1 MRGTIMDYP
10 LTLPTILEH
19 AGRLHG
25 AQEIVSRRP
34 DKSLHRYTYKEFYR
48 RAKQLSEALLKAGL
62 QPGDRV
68 GTLCWNHFAH
78 LEAYF
83 GVPCA
88 GGVLHTLNLRLHP
101 DELDYIAGHAG
112 DRFLIVDDD
121 LLHILDGFKDKV
133 DFERIFV
140 VRYNGDVVPAGMEDY
155 EDLLATATGD
165 FEYPEIDE
173 YAACGMCYT
182 SGTTG
187 KPKGVAY
194 SHRGVVLH
202 TLAVAAPD
210 AFGLSMRDC
219 ILPIVPMFHANAW
232 GMPTTAAMA
241 GTKIVFTGPHADHE
255 SVLELLESEQ
265 VTMTSGVPTV
275 WLPVVDSLK
284 REPSRWKLN
293 PKLKFIIGGSAAP
306 EAMIRDLDALGH
318 QVIHAWGMTEM
329 TPVGTTGIPK
339 PSFDKMTKDE
349 QFATLAKQGIPL
361 PFVDIRVIGDD
372 GPAPWDGETMGELQV
387 RGPWIADAYYNPE
400 EPIYSWTDDGWF
412 RTGDVVTVD
421 SEGYVKITDRT
432 KDLIKSGGEW
442 ISSVDVENALMG
454 HPQIKEA
461 AVIAMPHER
470 WVERPLACVVAEDG
484 ANLTADD
491 IRDFLSTKFAKWWL
505 PDAVEFIDEIPRTS
519 TGKFQKR
526 ELRERFKDYRVA

>member
-1 MRGTIMDYP
+1 MRGTIMNYP

-25 AQEIVSRRP
+25 AQEIVSRMP
-34 DKSLHRYTYKEFYR
+34 DKSVHRYRFSEFYNR
-48 RAKQLSEALLKAGL
+48 TKKLADGLIKAGL
-62 QPGDRV
+62 KSGDRV
-68 GTLCWNHFAH
+68 GTLCWNHYAH

-83 GVPCA
+83 GVPCS
-88 GGVLHTLNLRLHP
+88 GGVLHTLNLRLHA
-101 DELDYIAGHAG
+101 DELAYIAKHAG

-121 LLHILDGFKDKV
+121 LLPILEGFRDKV

-140 VRYNGDVVPAGMEDY
+140 VRYNGDLVPADMEDY
-155 EDLLATATGD
+155 EDLLDGATSEFT
-165 FEYPEIDE
+165 YPEIDE
-173 YAACGMCYT
+173 FDACGMCYT

-202 TLAVAAPD
+202 TLAVSAPD

-232 GMPTTAAMA
+232 GMPTTAVMA
-241 GTKIVFTGPHADHE
+241 GAKTVFAGPHTDHE

-265 VTMTSGVPTV
+265 VSMTSGVPTV
-275 WLPVVDSLK
+275 WLPVVDAMK
-284 REPSRWKLN
+284 READRWNLN
-293 PKLKFIIGGSAAP
+293 PALKFVIGGSAAP
-306 EAMIRDLDALGH
+306 EAMIRDFDTLGH

-339 PSFDKMTKDE
+339 PSFDSMSRTE

-361 PFVDIRVIGDD
+361 PFVDIRVVGDD

-387 RGPWIADAYYNPE
+387 KGPWIADSYY
-400 EPIYSWTDDGWF
+400 EPDDPIFSWTDDGWF

-421 SEGYVKITDRT
+421 PEGYVKITDRT

-454 HPQIKEA
+454 HPDIKEA

-470 WVERPLACVVAEDG
+470 WVERPLACIVLKEG
-484 ANLTADD
+484 AVLSVESVREFLAD
-491 IRDFLSTKFAKWWL
+491 KFAKWWL
-505 PDAVEFIDEIPRTS
+505 PDAVEFIEEIPRTS
-519 TGKFQKR
+519 TGKFQKMA
-526 ELRERFKDYRVA
+526 LRERFKDYASE

>member
-1 MRGTIMDYP
+1 
-10 LTLPTILEH
+10 
-19 AGRLHG
+19 
-25 AQEIVSRRP
+25 
-34 DKSLHRYTYKEFYR
+34 
-48 RAKQLSEALLKAGL
+48 
-62 QPGDRV
+62 
-68 GTLCWNHFAH
+68 
-78 LEAYF
+78 
-83 GVPCA
+83 
-88 GGVLHTLNLRLHP
+88 
-101 DELDYIAGHAG
+101 
-112 DRFLIVDDD
+112 
-121 LLHILDGFKDKV
+121 
-133 DFERIFV
+133 
-140 VRYNGDVVPAGMEDY
+140 
-155 EDLLATATGD
+155 
-165 FEYPEIDE
+165 
-173 YAACGMCYT
+173 
-182 SGTTG
+182 
-187 KPKGVAY
+187 
-194 SHRGVVLH
+194 
-202 TLAVAAPD
+202 LAVAAPD

-275 WLPVVDSLK
+275 WLPVVESLK
-284 REPSRWKLN
+284 RESSRWKLN

-372 GPAPWDGETMGELQV
+372 GPAPSDGETMGELQV

-461 AVIAMPHER
+461 AVIAMSHER
-470 WVERPLACVVAEDG
+470 WVERPLACVVAEG
-484 ANLTADD
+484 GSNLTADD

>member
-1 MRGTIMDYP
+1 MRGTMMDYP

-34 DKSLHRYTYKEFYR
+34 DKSLHRYTYKEFYH
-48 RAKQLSEALLKAGL
+48 RAKLLSEALLKVGL

-101 DELDYIAGHAG
+101 DELAYIAGHAG

-155 EDLLATATGD
+155 EDLLVTATGD

-232 GMPTTAAMA
+232 GMPTTATMA
-241 GTKIVFTGPHADHE
+241 GTKVVFTGPHTDYE
-255 SVLELLESEQ
+255 SVLELLEGEQ

-293 PKLKFIIGGSAAP
+293 PKLKFMIGGSAAP

-339 PSFDKMTKDE
+339 PSFDNMTEDE

-361 PFVDIRVIGDD
+361 PFVDIRVIGED

-461 AVIAMPHER
+461 AVIAMPHEH
-470 WVERPLACVVAEDG
+470 WVERPLACVVAEEG
-484 ANLTADD
+484 AKLTADD
-491 IRDFLSTKFAKWWL
+491 IRVFLSTKFAKWWL

-526 ELRERFKDYRVA
+526 ELRERFKNYRVV